1 MDPHSNSRKI
11 HEPIYPGDDGG
22 QLQEDTDGQIGSG
35 TSETEAMELD
45 RNNISYFEGK
55 FSSRGEEV
63 PPEVPQDFPGLLEAN
78 PRKVSVHSGNK
89 TADILPN
96 IRKNQGTIL
105 GKNWIIPAENVD
117 NRSWS
122 AAAGKTKRQ
131 MVKSREEP
139 YPLKILGNTSTF
151 PMRSGQ
157 LNAKPSS
164 AQSKPP
170 FTSNNPSV
178 VPVKMADKTTQTSS
192 ETVPELL
199 SPDSRTK
206 LIKNPI
212 PNFGR
217 RLSIADGMNLFT
229 PTEDNSITQQQGVV
243 NETLNQ
249 FRSDAMDEPYD
260 SSQEPIFHDI
270 DLKNDINGTK
280 EVENVVID
288 SNVFLKNLDLIDEDL
303 IKNST
308 YYPNGKI
315 YVPFNVHRE
324 LDNKTR
330 SSNSDEMK
338 FAARK
343 AKQFL
348 ENLSKNNHVKYE
360 CQSRDHLKGA
370 NSIKIFNSPNVDD
383 RIMQACLYL
392 QSIGKSVHLLTLDT
406 SMRPIAR
413 GLGIAISPM
422 VEYLEMT
429 NELAKRLQRRA
440 SAPSPEEIL
449 KQETAWIM
457 DNLTY
462 EDNKEINNL
471 ARRKLAKTRSLDVHK
486 NLCPKPQ

>member
-22 QLQEDTDGQIGSG
+22 QHQEDTDGQIGSG

-55 FSSRGEEV
+55 SSSRGEEV
-63 PPEVPQDFPGLLEAN
+63 PPEVPQEFPGLLEAN
-78 PRKVSVHSGNK
+78 PRKGSVHSGNK

-139 YPLKILGNTSTF
+139 YRLKNLGNTSTV
-151 PMRSGQ
+151 PMRSGGQ
-157 LNAKPSS
+157 LNTKPSS

-170 FTSNNPSV
+170 CTSTNPSV

-206 LIKNPI
+206 LVKNPI

-217 RLSIADGMNLFT
+217 RLSI
-229 PTEDNSITQQQGVV
+229 TEDNSTTQQQRVV

-249 FRSDAMDEPYD
+249 FRSDAMDQQPFD
-260 SSQEPIFHDI
+260 SSPDDI
-270 DLKNDINGTK
+270 NLRKDINGTK

-288 SNVFLKNLDLIDEDL
+288 TNVFIENLGIIDED
-303 IKNST
+303 IIQNST

-330 SSNSDEMK
+330 GSNSDKIK

-370 NSIKIFNSPNVDD
+370 NSIKIFDSPNVDD

-392 QSIGKSVHLLTLDT
+392 QSIGKSVHLLTLDK

-440 SAPSPEEIL
+440 STPSPEEIL

-471 ARRKLAKTRSLDVHK
+471 ARRKLAKTRSLDGHK